1 MIYNKTLHDYKNVCN
16 SYLIYIVISAIAFLI
31 IISISAFTYFHW
43 NLKKDNT
50 IIANINLGTETVIH

>member
-16 SYLIYIVISAIAFLI
+16 SYLIYIVISAIAFL
-31 IISISAFTYFHW
+31 SISAFTYFHW

-50 IIANINLGTETVIH
+50 IIANINPGTETVIH